1 MDNMNGQNRE
11 AELGLC
17 NGRLTMLRKDDDI
30 RDGTAIMP
38 QAHESPRRPS
48 SHISVSHHVVRLS
61 PQQYK
66 LLDPSTCE

>member
-1 MDNMNGQNRE
+1 
-11 AELGLC
+11 
-17 NGRLTMLRKDDDI
+17 MLRKDADI
-30 RDGTAIMP
+30 RDGMAIMP